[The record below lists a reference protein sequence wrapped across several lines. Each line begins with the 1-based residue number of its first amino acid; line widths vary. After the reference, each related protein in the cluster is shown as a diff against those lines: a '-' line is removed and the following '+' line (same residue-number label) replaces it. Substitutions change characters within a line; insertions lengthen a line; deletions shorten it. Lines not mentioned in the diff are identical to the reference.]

1 MRKFGLL
8 VLNESIKLFARR
20 SFSITV
26 GILVAM
32 SIGFAFLFRAM
43 DPASIKSAADYAVGM
58 MRVSGIGLFL
68 AYIVIILTAG
78 IVAREHN
85 QGTIKFLLIRP
96 RSRSLILA
104 SKYVTVLLCALLLTV
119 LSLAVCYV
127 TGGFVFGFQD
137 GGFGLSDMLR
147 SALYSCIFTMT
158 YTTVTF
164 LVGILSRSTGAAL
177 GVGLFSVT
185 LSGLKIPYSFY
196 KYVLFVNSDL
206 SVYDNA
212 GPQLPGMS
220 LGFSVGM
227 LAIYAALF
235 LGIGF
240 YVFRKRDVA

>member
-1 MRKFGLL
+1 LRKFGLL
-8 VLNESIKLFARR
+8 ILNESIKLFARR
-20 SFSITV
+20 NFSIAAGV
-26 GILVAM
+26 LVAM
-32 SIGFAFLFRAM
+32 SIGFAFLFRAI
-43 DPASIKSAADYAVGM
+43 DPTSIKSAADYAGGM
-58 MRVSGIGLFL
+58 MHVSGIGQFL
-68 AYIVIILTAG
+68 AFIVIILTAG

-119 LSLAVCYV
+119 LSLAVSYV
-127 TGGFVFGFQD
+127 TGGFVFGFQ
-137 GGFGLSDMLR
+137 GGGLGLSDILR
-147 SALYSCIFTMT
+147 SALYSYIFTII

-185 LSGLKIPYSFY
+185 LSGLTIPRSFY

-212 GPQLPGMS
+212 GPPLPGMS
-220 LGFSVGM
+220 LGFSAGM
-227 LAIYAALF
+227 LTIYGIVLLAVGF
-235 LGIGF
+235 L
-240 YVFRKRDVA
+240 VFRKRDVA